1 MLPACRISRSNLSA
15 KRLALLK
22 EGIPNLS
29 RVALLINPNVAITRR
44 YVEESEV
51 AAAELKVSIELVE
64 ARRLDDLEKA
74 FDAMVR
80 ARVEAVAINAEGLFF
95 QGRQIVPKL
104 ALERRLP
111 TCVYSRETLEP
122 GALMSYGPD
131 QPALFRRAAA
141 YVDKLLKGARPSD
154 LPVEQPAKFEFLI
167 NLKTAKALGLTVPS

>member
-1 MLPACRISRSNLSA
+1 MLPACRISRSNLALSDWHFSKRAFQICSA
-15 KRLALLK
+15 LRCSSIL
-22 EGIPNLS
+22 
-29 RVALLINPNVAITRR
+29 NVAITRR

-111 TCVYSRETLEP
+111 TCVYSR
-122 GALMSYGPD
+122 
-131 QPALFRRAAA
+131 
-141 YVDKLLKGARPSD
+141 
-154 LPVEQPAKFEFLI
+154 
-167 NLKTAKALGLTVPS
+167 